1 MEVIKMKKPQNK
13 VFFFCFM
20 LLTMFFSSGCQNL
33 FIPLNVPVV
42 LRNDPVSKNP
52 VPPQISI
59 QSYTMA
65 SPGVVQDITNSGN
78 NLILFTFGT
87 TYNIDTYNTETM
99 QLSSFVNSDK
109 KALSALYDTFDT
121 GIYYAEKLVD
131 PITGS
136 VGSQI
141 IWSDVNQNTTR
152 VISLPEENVIQHFGI
167 GDSGQVVYANNNN
180 QIILAD
186 SDGNRQVFN
195 VLNNFNILAVDYIS
209 TEKGLIF
216 IATNPQNEERTNLY
230 YAKIDDDSAEL
241 AATLIAENVSSFDIN
256 DLTNQVVFIKNTGDS
271 QTIRTWNTS
280 ASTSNGIATG
290 NYNSARFTPNG
301 ERIVFTQSA
310 PDSDN
315 RTESI
320 WLMDVNGE
328 NALQLTAPL
337 NINSEIICHPYKSV
351 LFFSVEKSSDSIS
364 AADEHTLSQT
374 YQLTYKID

>member
-1 MEVIKMKKPQNK
+1 MEVIKMKKTQNK
-13 VFFFCFM
+13 VIFFCVIV
-20 LLTMFFSSGCQNL
+20 LTLFISSGCQNL
-33 FIPLNVPVV
+33 FIPTNVPVV

-52 VPPQISI
+52 SPQQISI

-109 KALSALYDTFDT
+109 RALSALYDTFDT

-131 PITGS
+131 SITGS

-186 SDGNRQVFN
+186 SEGNRQVYN
-195 VLNNFNILAVDYIS
+195 VQNNFDILALDYINK
-209 TEKGLIF
+209 EKGVIF
-216 IATNPQNEERTNLY
+216 IATDPQNEERSNLY
-230 YAKIDDDSAEL
+230 YAKMKADSAEL
-241 AATLIAENVSSFDIN
+241 ASTLIAENVSSFNIN
-256 DLTNQVVFIKNTGDS
+256 DLTNQVVFIKNIGDF

-280 ASTSNGIATG
+280 VASSSGVATG
-290 NYNSARFTPNG
+290 NYESARFTPNG
-301 ERIVFTQSA
+301 ERIVFTQST
-310 PDSDN
+310 PNSDN
-315 RTESI
+315 QTESI
-320 WLMDVNGE
+320 WIMDASGKNS
-328 NALQLTAPL
+328 LQLTAPL

-364 AADEHTLSQT
+364 SSDEHTLSQT

>member
-1 MEVIKMKKPQNK
+1 MKKPQNK

-52 VPPQISI
+52 APPQISI

-180 QIILAD
+180 
-186 SDGNRQVFN
+186 R
-195 VLNNFNILAVDYIS
+195 
-209 TEKGLIF
+209 
-216 IATNPQNEERTNLY
+216 
-230 YAKIDDDSAEL
+230 
-241 AATLIAENVSSFDIN
+241 
-256 DLTNQVVFIKNTGDS
+256 
-271 QTIRTWNTS
+271 
-280 ASTSNGIATG
+280 
-290 NYNSARFTPNG
+290 
-301 ERIVFTQSA
+301 
-310 PDSDN
+310 
-315 RTESI
+315 
-320 WLMDVNGE
+320 
-328 NALQLTAPL
+328 
-337 NINSEIICHPYKSV
+337 
-351 LFFSVEKSSDSIS
+351 
-364 AADEHTLSQT
+364 LS
-374 YQLTYKID
+374 

>member
-1 MEVIKMKKPQNK
+1 MKKVQNK
-13 VFFFCFM
+13 TIFLCFIF
-20 LLTMFFSSGCQNL
+20 LTLFISSGCQNL
-33 FIPLNVPVV
+33 FIPTNVPVV
-42 LRNDPVSKNP
+42 LRNDPILNNP
-52 VPPQISI
+52 SPQQISI

-87 TYNIDTYNTETM
+87 TYNIDTYNNETL

-121 GIYYAEKLVD
+121 GIYYAEKLID
-131 PITGS
+131 PVTGS

-141 IWSDVNQNTTR
+141 IWSDVNKNTTR

-186 SDGNRQVFN
+186 SEGNRQVYD
-195 VLNNFNILAVDYIS
+195 VLTNYNILAVDYIIQ
-209 TEKGLIF
+209 EKGIVF
-216 IATNPQNEERTNLY
+216 IATDPQNEEQTNLY
-230 YAKIDDDSAEL
+230 YSKIKDDSNKL
-241 AATLIAENVSSFDIN
+241 TSTLVSENVISFNIN
-256 DLTNQVVFIKNTGDS
+256 DLTNQVVFIKNSGDF

-280 ASTSNGIATG
+280 ANTTYGIATG
-290 NYNSARFTPNG
+290 NYGSARFTPNG
-301 ERIVFTQSA
+301 ERIVFTQST
-310 PDSDN
+310 PNSDN
-315 RTESI
+315 QAESI
-320 WLMDVNGE
+320 WIMNVSGKDPM
-328 NALQLTAPL
+328 QLTAPL

-364 AADEHTLSQT
+364 SADEHTLSQT

>member
-1 MEVIKMKKPQNK
+1 MKKTQNK
-13 VFFFCFM
+13 VIFLCFIF
-20 LLTMFFSSGCQNL
+20 LTLITSSGCQNL
-33 FIPLNVPVV
+33 FVPTNVPVV
-42 LRNDPVSKNP
+42 LRNDPILNNP
-52 VPPQISI
+52 SPRQISI

-131 PITGS
+131 PLTGS

-152 VISLPEENVIQHFGI
+152 IISLPEENVIQHFGI

-180 QIILAD
+180 QIIMAD
-186 SDGNRQVFN
+186 SEGNRQVYN
-195 VLNNFNILAVDYIS
+195 VLNNFNILAVDYIN
-209 TEKGLIF
+209 TEKGFVF
-216 IATNPQNEERTNLY
+216 IATDPQNEERTNLY
-230 YAKIDDDSAEL
+230 YAKMKDDSAEL
-241 AATLIAENVSSFDIN
+241 TSTLIAENVSSFNIN
-256 DLTNQVVFIKNTGDS
+256 DLTNQIVFIKNIGDF
-271 QTIRTWNTS
+271 QTIRTWKTNTTNS
-280 ASTSNGIATG
+280 YGIATG
-290 NYNSARFTPNG
+290 NYGSARFTPNG
-301 ERIVFTQSA
+301 ERIVFTQST
-310 PDSDN
+310 PNSDN
-315 RTESI
+315 QAESI
-320 WLMDVNGE
+320 WIMEANGK
-328 NALQLTAPL
+328 NSLQLTAPL

-364 AADEHTLSQT
+364 STDEHTLSQT
-374 YQLTYKID
+374 YQLTYKIN

>member
-1 MEVIKMKKPQNK
+1 MKKTQNK
-13 VFFFCFM
+13 VIFFCVIV
-20 LLTMFFSSGCQNL
+20 LTLFISSGCQNL
-33 FIPLNVPVV
+33 FIPTNVPVV

-52 VPPQISI
+52 SPQQISI

-109 KALSALYDTFDT
+109 RALSALYDTFDT

-131 PITGS
+131 SITGS

-186 SDGNRQVFN
+186 SEGNRQVYN
-195 VLNNFNILAVDYIS
+195 VQNNFDILALDYINK
-209 TEKGLIF
+209 EKGVIF
-216 IATNPQNEERTNLY
+216 IATDPQNEERSNLY
-230 YAKIDDDSAEL
+230 YAKMKADSAEL
-241 AATLIAENVSSFDIN
+241 ASTLIAENVSSFNIN
-256 DLTNQVVFIKNTGDS
+256 DLTNQVVFIKNIGDF

-280 ASTSNGIATG
+280 VASSSGVATG
-290 NYNSARFTPNG
+290 NYESARFTPNG
-301 ERIVFTQSA
+301 ERIVFTQST
-310 PDSDN
+310 PNSDN
-315 RTESI
+315 QTESI
-320 WLMDVNGE
+320 WIMDASGKNS
-328 NALQLTAPL
+328 LQLTAPL

-364 AADEHTLSQT
+364 SSDEHTLSQT

>member
-1 MEVIKMKKPQNK
+1 MKKTPNK
-13 VFFFCFM
+13 VIFFCFIV
-20 LLTMFFSSGCQNL
+20 LTLFISSGCQNL
-33 FIPLNVPVV
+33 FIPTNVPVV
-42 LRNDPVSKNP
+42 LRNDPVTKDPS
-52 VPPQISI
+52 PQQVSI

-121 GIYYAEKLVD
+121 GIYYAEKLID

-180 QIILAD
+180 QIVLAD
-186 SDGNRQVFN
+186 SEGNRQVYS
-195 VLNNFNILAVDYIS
+195 VLNNYNILAVDYINQ
-209 TEKGLIF
+209 EKGVVF
-216 IATNPQNEERTNLY
+216 IATDPQNEERTNLY
-230 YAKIDDDSAEL
+230 YANMKADSAEL
-241 AATLIAENVSSFDIN
+241 ASTLIAENVSSFDIN
-256 DLTNQVVFIKNTGDS
+256 TLTNQVVFIKNTGDS

-280 ASTSNGIATG
+280 ASATSGIATG
-290 NYNSARFTPNG
+290 NYDSARFTPNG
-301 ERIVFTQSA
+301 ERIVFTQST
-310 PDSDN
+310 PNSDSQVK
-315 RTESI
+315 SI
-320 WLMDVNGE
+320 WIMDANGK
-328 NALQLTAPL
+328 NSLQLTAPL

-364 AADEHTLSQT
+364 SADEHTLSQT

>member
-1 MEVIKMKKPQNK
+1 MEVTQMKKTQNK
-13 VFFFCFM
+13 VLLFCFIV
-20 LLTMFFSSGCQNL
+20 LTLFISSGCQNL
-33 FIPLNVPVV
+33 FIPTNVPVV
-42 LRNDPVSKNP
+42 LRNDPIANNP
-52 VPPQISI
+52 SPQQISI

-65 SPGVVQDITNSGN
+65 SPGIVQDITKSGN

-152 VISLPEENVIQHFGI
+152 VISLPEENVVQHFGI

-180 QIILAD
+180 QIVLAN
-186 SDGNRQVFN
+186 SEGNRQVYN
-195 VLNNFNILAVDYIS
+195 VLNNYNILAVDYIDKE
-209 TEKGLIF
+209 TGFVF
-216 IATNPQNEERTNLY
+216 IATDPQNEERTNLY
-230 YAKIDDDSAEL
+230 YAKIKDDSAEL
-241 AATLIAENVSSFDIN
+241 SSTLIAENVNSFEIN
-256 DLTNQVVFIKNTGDS
+256 DLTNQVVFIKNNNDS

-280 ASTSNGIATG
+280 STSSSGIATG
-290 NYNSARFTPNG
+290 NYGSARFTPNG
-301 ERIVFTQSA
+301 ERIVFTQST
-310 PDSDN
+310 PDSDTQ
-315 RTESI
+315 TESI
-320 WLMDVNGE
+320 WIMDASGKNS
-328 NALQLTAPL
+328 LQLTAPL

-364 AADEHTLSQT
+364 SADEHTLSKT

>member
-1 MEVIKMKKPQNK
+1 MKKTQNK
-13 VFFFCFM
+13 VIFFCVIV
-20 LLTMFFSSGCQNL
+20 LTLFISSGCQNL
-33 FIPLNVPVV
+33 FIPTNVPVV

-52 VPPQISI
+52 SPQQISI

-109 KALSALYDTFDT
+109 RALSALYDTFDT

-131 PITGS
+131 SITGS

-186 SDGNRQVFN
+186 SEGNRQVYN
-195 VLNNFNILAVDYIS
+195 VQNNFNILALDYINK
-209 TEKGLIF
+209 EKGVIF
-216 IATNPQNEERTNLY
+216 IATDPQNEERSNLY
-230 YAKIDDDSAEL
+230 YAKMKADSAEL
-241 AATLIAENVSSFDIN
+241 ASTLIAENVSSFNIN
-256 DLTNQVVFIKNTGDS
+256 DLTNQVVFIKNIGDF

-280 ASTSNGIATG
+280 VASSSGVATG
-290 NYNSARFTPNG
+290 NYGSARFTPNG
-301 ERIVFTQSA
+301 ERIVFTQST
-310 PDSDN
+310 PNSDN
-315 RTESI
+315 QTESI
-320 WLMDVNGE
+320 WIMDASGKNS
-328 NALQLTAPL
+328 LQLTAPL

-364 AADEHTLSQT
+364 STDEHTLSQT